1 MGREEEETRGGKRR
15 RENFFQKE
23 RSGWRLKGEGG
34 GGKDRKTN
42 GREEER
48 KRERERGHR
57 ARVCFA
63 SAPRQ
68 VDKFA
73 CFFPDG
79 PRILSSRFVSFPFV
93 FFSSKKESEEELT
106 LKSTMVTG
114 KVANDALTSLLSDSL
129 ADMGVKDNKKS
140 KPMSTMRKAASGP
153 VPSSSYSPTDYA
165 PVLGS
170 QDQSFSKVQS
180 TPSVAPTPPLDS
192 SVGAGGDVSSLF
204 DMLGDLS
211 SSVPAPPA
219 ASAASGASAAPVMV
233 DMTGGVTKTM
243 SGSDKNDSY
252 DHLDDFFGSI
262 TSQRSSQDKQESPTA
277 AAADEDDVMLK
288 VKVKSNASSPFAP
301 QDDFEPLDLSP
312 STQGD
317 DIFGTGPSTPHSYS
331 NLGGDFDILNANPY
345 DARGQEEDV
354 PYEPTEQGE
363 EVKREQSAEQAQD
376 TTGGLDIFASEPAA
390 SEGSKAEGGFTS
402 LEDLMGGGGGGGEG
416 GDKVASESP
425 AVEPV
430 GSVEDGLDIFATE
443 PASGGS
449 VAKTAEKKDQGF
461 TSLED
466 LMGATGGASS
476 APSTSAPA
484 GADAQPA
491 NVSPYPS
498 PPRASHSF
506 FSKLTKSFFFFF
518 FFSFFAN
525 EMELADNDR

>member
-1 MGREEEETRGGKRR
+1 MYASLPRR
-15 RENFFQKE
+15 D
-23 RSGWRLKGEGG
+23 RSISSL
-34 GGKDRKTN
+34 
-42 GREEER
+42 
-48 KRERERGHR
+48 
-57 ARVCFA
+57 V
-63 SAPRQ
+63 
-68 VDKFA
+68 
-73 CFFPDG
+73 FFPTDQG
-79 PRILSSRFVSFPFV
+79 FYHLVSFRFVSFRFY
-93 FFSSKKESEEELT
+93 KESEEELT

-317 DIFGTGPSTPHSYS
+317 DIFGTGSSTPHSYS

-402 LEDLMGGGGGGGEG
+402 LEDLMGGGGGGEGGEG

-491 NVSPYPS
+491 NVSPYP
-498 PPRASHSF
+498 PHLIP
-506 FSKLTKSFFFFF
+506 FSQS
-518 FFSFFAN
+518 
-525 EMELADNDR
+525 

>member
-1 MGREEEETRGGKRR
+1 
-15 RENFFQKE
+15 
-23 RSGWRLKGEGG
+23 
-34 GGKDRKTN
+34 
-42 GREEER
+42 
-48 KRERERGHR
+48 
-57 ARVCFA
+57 
-63 SAPRQ
+63 
-68 VDKFA
+68 
-73 CFFPDG
+73 
-79 PRILSSRFVSFPFV
+79 
-93 FFSSKKESEEELT
+93 
-106 LKSTMVTG
+106 MVTG

-402 LEDLMGGGGGGGEG
+402 LEDLMGGGGEGGEG

-491 NVSPYPS
+491 NVSPYP
-498 PPRASHSF
+498 PRISF
-506 FSKLTKSFFFFF
+506 LFLK
-518 FFSFFAN
+518 AN
-525 EMELADNDR
+525 KIFLLLLLLLLFLCE